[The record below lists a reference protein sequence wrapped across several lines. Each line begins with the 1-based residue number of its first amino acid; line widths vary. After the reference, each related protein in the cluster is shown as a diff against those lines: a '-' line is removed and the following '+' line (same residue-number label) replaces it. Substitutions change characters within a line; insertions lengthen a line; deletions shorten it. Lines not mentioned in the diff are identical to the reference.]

1 MLLYNVTTK
10 VDWTIADD
18 WVKWMLD
25 FHIPE
30 VLGTGCFEKHQFV
43 KLLDIDETE
52 GPTYAVQYFA
62 ATQQDY
68 DNYIQLYA
76 NRFRSEVI
84 VKWGQNFIAF
94 RTLMQVIN

>member
-1 MLLYNVTTK
+1 MLLYNITTK

-84 VKWGQNFIAF
+84 DKWGQNFIAF
-94 RTLMQVIN
+94 RTLMQVIH